1 VILLE
6 FDAQGNFF
14 KKLILDKGRKNY
26 ATELMNLFDASTVDV
41 VLENNGQFQILK
53 LEQDL
58 RLAKKKTQEIVD
70 VSGIKEILDVETE
83 EDTREE
89 IRICKKNSILP
100 EIMTFGE

>member
-41 VLENNGQFQILK
+41 VLENNGQF
-53 LEQDL
+53 
-58 RLAKKKTQEIVD
+58 
-70 VSGIKEILDVETE
+70 
-83 EDTREE
+83 
-89 IRICKKNSILP
+89 
-100 EIMTFGE
+100 